1 MNRIARRQTAP
12 RRAACRFLVRQG
24 TVTAPAGECGAE
36 DAPKNAQ
43 LPKKFFGVL
52 SFPGYPSKEENHMA
66 TARKARAEETPG
78 YCKTDDLA
86 NLFGLTRQWINQLTG
101 DGVLK
106 RRDTPAGKRYNVV
119 ESVRAY
125 TQYLRD
131 KAAGRAEKG
140 IPEDKELEK
149 FDAEVRIK
157 RAKAQIAELEAQEV
171 QGLMHRSEDVA
182 AMTEDLI
189 YTIRGSLMALPGRLA
204 ADVVNVRTA
213 AEAAVVIRT
222 EVYKL
227 MDELSQHRYDPQKYE
242 ERVRN
247 RMKWESGREVDGD
260 DE

>member
-1 MNRIARRQTAP
+1 
-12 RRAACRFLVRQG
+12 
-24 TVTAPAGECGAE
+24 
-36 DAPKNAQ
+36 
-43 LPKKFFGVL
+43 
-52 SFPGYPSKEENHMA
+52 MA

-131 KAAGRAEKG
+131 KAAGRGEKG
-140 IPEDKELEK
+140 IPESKELEK

>member
-1 MNRIARRQTAP
+1 
-12 RRAACRFLVRQG
+12 
-24 TVTAPAGECGAE
+24 
-36 DAPKNAQ
+36 
-43 LPKKFFGVL
+43 
-52 SFPGYPSKEENHMA
+52 MA
-66 TARKARAEETPG
+66 TARKSKAEETPG

>member
-1 MNRIARRQTAP
+1 
-12 RRAACRFLVRQG
+12 
-24 TVTAPAGECGAE
+24 
-36 DAPKNAQ
+36 
-43 LPKKFFGVL
+43 
-52 SFPGYPSKEENHMA
+52 MA
-66 TARKARAEETPG
+66 TARKNKAEETPG
-78 YCKTDDLA
+78 YCKTEDLA
-86 NLFGLTRQWINQLTG
+86 NLFGLTGQWINQLTR
-101 DGVLK
+101 DGVIK